1 MSDPIEELTANF
13 LRACDEAGESE
24 QRVVESLSRRL
35 HISHDVNREFE
46 ESLTVGQ
53 RLADRI
59 AIFGGSWTFILI
71 FVAALLAWVVLN
83 TAVLA
88 RVARPFDPYP
98 YIFLNLILSM
108 LAALQAPVIM
118 MSQNRLATKDR
129 IVAGHDYEVNLKA
142 ELEILALHQ
151 KLDMLRQEQWLEL
164 LAMQREQIQLL
175 TKLLEGREQSPLLE
189 RSPDAIP
196 YETRSGAK
204 SDNPG

>member
-1 MSDPIEELTANF
+1 MSDPIEELTAKF

-35 HISHDVNREFE
+35 HISRDTNREFE

-71 FVAALLAWVVLN
+71 FLAVLLAWVVLN
-83 TAVLA
+83 TVVLG
-88 RVARPFDPYP
+88 RVGRPFDPYP
-98 YIFLNLILSM
+98 YVFLNLILSM

-118 MSQNRLATKDR
+118 MSQNRHASKDR
-129 IVAGHDYEVNLKA
+129 VAAEHDYEVNLKS

-151 KLDMLRQEQWLEL
+151 KLDTLRERQWAELVAMQQEQ
-164 LAMQREQIQLL
+164 IGLL
-175 TKLLEGREQSPLLE
+175 TKLV
-189 RSPDAIP
+189 
-196 YETRSGAK
+196 ETRG
-204 SDNPG
+204 D